1 MKARVGGLV
10 GIAEVGEIDG
20 VVFDGEGKECAG
32 HAMEADGQ
40 AGVPRKSCAVGVDRH
55 GNDLPGGGLN
65 GDGGRAGMKRG
76 ESKLGATT
84 GQIGGG
90 INLERE
96 RNCFV
101 AGAAEIDGRV
111 DRLWFEGVVELGPLD
126 AAGAFEL
133 FITVVVVG
141 GGATERS
148 GDGGQED
155 NEEFAALH
163 QKHTSLVICAGAGQR
178 RLECCIF
185 IRRIRAL

>member
-1 MKARVGGLV
+1 MKW
-10 GIAEVGEIDG
+10 GET
-20 VVFDGEGKECAG
+20 
-32 HAMEADGQ
+32 
-40 AGVPRKSCAVGVDRH
+40 
-55 GNDLPGGGLN
+55 
-65 GDGGRAGMKRG
+65 
-76 ESKLGATT
+76 KLSAAS

-96 RNCFV
+96 GNGLV

-133 FITVVVVG
+133 FIGVVVVR

-148 GDGGQED
+148 GDGGQEE

-163 QKHTSLVICAGAGQR
+163 QKHTSFAGCAGAGQR